1 LMGRA
6 GPGEILCDAA
16 IRQRDRIHS
25 YISLGAVQ
33 AKGYTAPVPIYQ
45 PDFSS
50 ANDRSPARSP
60 IAAAGMLLST
70 SCCVHVTS
78 DVGSL
83 SPKKEDVS
91 HVYGRRREIMDIFT
105 FLFKSSVVEEFDS
118 LAQTFWVPSFVE
130 VVTPSCVHN
139 VESFPVLPHVRG
151 KIRRSNT
158 NASTNSLD
166 SSREKGSGF
175 VGYRFSVSVPSK
187 KVAIF
192 ASTGMGKSFLI
203 DLFEVKI
210 NALIAKNHGCYNI
223 KIFRH
228 QFGYIN
234 STTLF
239 SAWFCIVR
247 QLLHAIAE
255 AVAEQE
261 SEEFRKI
268 CKLVVWSEADTKF
281 MLQRISLYL
290 PEKLRSYVSIL
301 SLVGVNTNAS
311 KPAGEN
317 MVSPRT
323 SLKIANMSVTFAA
336 TSVVRLP
343 PMLKLNNVCSDGE
356 DEIDDMLVDSDK
368 TDFSETL
375 DATEKLRLCG
385 EIVVALFQLH
395 VTLTHKLTI
404 VIMYAIGFTFYFYF
418 YFLFPINF
426 LLLLLFFCALQGR
439 CSGT

>member
-1 LMGRA
+1 
-6 GPGEILCDAA
+6 
-16 IRQRDRIHS
+16 
-25 YISLGAVQ
+25 
-33 AKGYTAPVPIYQ
+33 
-45 PDFSS
+45 
-50 ANDRSPARSP
+50 
-60 IAAAGMLLST
+60 
-70 SCCVHVTS
+70 
-78 DVGSL
+78 
-83 SPKKEDVS
+83 VS
-91 HVYGRRREIMDIFT
+91 HVYGRRREIMEIFT

-118 LAQTFWVPSFVE
+118 LAQMFWVPSFVE

-139 VESFPVLPHVRG
+139 VESFPVSPGVRG
-151 KIRRSNT
+151 KVRRSNT
-158 NASTNSLD
+158 NSPTNSVD
-166 SSREKGSGF
+166 SGF
-175 VGYRFSVSVPSK
+175 VGYRFSVTAPSK

-210 NALIAKNHGCYNI
+210 NALIAKNHGRYNI

-228 QFGYIN
+228 QFGYVN

-261 SEEFRKI
+261 NEEFREI
-268 CKLVVWSEADTKF
+268 CKLVVWSEANTKF

-290 PEKLRSYVSIL
+290 PENLRNYVSIL
-301 SLVGVNTNAS
+301 SLVGVNTNSS
-311 KPAGEN
+311 KPAGEKI
-317 MVSPRT
+317 VSPRA
-323 SLKIANMSVTFAA
+323 SLKIANLSVNFAA

-356 DEIDDMLVDSDK
+356 DEIDDVLVDSDK
-368 TDFSETL
+368 TDVSETL

-404 VIMYAIGFTFYFYF
+404 VIMYAIDFTFYFLFFSHYF
-418 YFLFPINF
+418 FLINF
-426 LLLLLFFCALQGR
+426 LFFLLFFLCLA
-439 CSGT
+439 GTMFRSMILPPKTFAAPCIVILRECV